1 MAVLATVT
9 FSVRNCPMT
18 TATIAVKGSA
28 CDDFSADYALVQ
40 VGHEF
45 NAPSRSEALVGGNAV
60 IAQVRETAA
69 QLGSGVREVTVN
81 SMRVQETF
89 NHVGPNNIRE
99 HSGWVAQL
107 GGQLLIEPSTV
118 PAAIA
123 ALIKTGVRVDQLSWH
138 LDRDTELQA
147 HRAVRRLAVADAKE
161 AANDFA
167 LALGGSLGDLIAL
180 ADPGLLGATALA
192 SGPRR
197 SSYMG
202 MASAGKSGASWD
214 ESVDIDPGV
223 ITISA
228 NVEASYEV
236 TLD

>member
-1 MAVLATVT
+1 MALLATVT

-18 TATIAVKGSA
+18 TASIAVKGSA
-28 CDDFSADYALVQ
+28 IKDFPADYALVQ
-40 VGHEF
+40 VGYEF
-45 NAPSRSEALVGGNAV
+45 NAPSRSGALAGGNAAIV
-60 IAQVRETAA
+60 QVRETAA
-69 QLGSGVREVTVN
+69 QLGAGVREVKVH
-81 SMRVQETF
+81 SLRVQETF
-89 NHVGPNNIRE
+89 NHVGPNNVRE
-99 HSGWVAQL
+99 RSGWVAQM

-123 ALIKTGVRVDQLSWH
+123 ALIRTGVKVDQLSWH

-167 LALGGSLGDLIAL
+167 LALGASLGDLITL
-180 ADPGLLGATALA
+180 ADPGLLGAAVA

-202 MASAGKSGASWD
+202 LASATASGASWD
-214 ESVDIDPGV
+214 ELVDVDPGV
-223 ITISA
+223 ITITE

>member
-1 MAVLATVT
+1 
-9 FSVRNCPMT
+9 MT

-28 CDDFSADYALVQ
+28 SDDFPADYALVQ
-40 VGHEF
+40 FGHQF
-45 NAPSRSEALVGGNAV
+45 NSPARSEALAGGNAV

-69 QLGSGVREVTVN
+69 QLGVGVREVKVH
-81 SMRVQETF
+81 SLRVQETF
-89 NHVGPNNIRE
+89 NHVGPNNTRE

-118 PAAIA
+118 PVAIA
-123 ALIKTGVRVDQLSWH
+123 ALIKTGVGIDQLSWH
-138 LDRDTELQA
+138 LDSDTELKA

-167 LALGGSLGDLIAL
+167 LALGASLGSLITL
-180 ADPGLLGATALA
+180 ADPGLLGATAFA
-192 SGPRR
+192 NGARR
-197 SSYMG
+197 TSYMG
-202 MASAGKSGASWD
+202 LATAGASGASWD
-214 ESVDIDPGV
+214 EYVDIDPEV

-236 TLD
+236 ILD